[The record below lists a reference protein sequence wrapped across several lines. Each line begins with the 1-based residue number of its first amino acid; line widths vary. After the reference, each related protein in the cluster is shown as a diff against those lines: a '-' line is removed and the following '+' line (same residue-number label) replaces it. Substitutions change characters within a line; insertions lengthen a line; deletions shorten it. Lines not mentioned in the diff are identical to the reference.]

1 MTEYDMQISQGMVS
15 SVFAHQLTVPAIFY
29 SSHIAPPPPSP
40 PPTYFIGKVLRDET
54 TEKTSSFHKHDQHL
68 SHFISFN

>member
-15 SVFAHQLTVPAIFY
+15 SVFAQQLTVPAIFY

-54 TEKTSSFHKHDQHL
+54 SKKSMFLSQARSTLITFHFL
-68 SHFISFN
+68 